1 MSNQIIKTTVTHPYF
16 AVESHELDS
25 LLLPN
30 YIQNSQDAINYI
42 RSNKK
47 LQKTISM
54 NGCYDT
60 CTVYTTATDDIDDFD
75 FNYNRGESIK
85 III

>member
-47 LQKTISM
+47 LQKT
-54 NGCYDT
+54 
-60 CTVYTTATDDIDDFD
+60 
-75 FNYNRGESIK
+75 SIK
-85 III
+85 TTTIAQKTNIKKKTQQKNYPN